1 MTTKTRSKFGDE
13 LKRWRQLRRVS
24 QLDLSAR
31 SGVSQRHLSF
41 LETGRSAPSRE
52 MVIHLSVVLDVPL
65 RDRNRWLGA
74 AGFAPAYGE
83 RGLDEPA
90 MDQIRHVLELILA
103 AHQPFPA
110 YVVDRAWNIVLA
122 NPAAAALTARL
133 IDPATAPVFGGNLLR
148 LSLHPDGLRRSLL
161 NWKAAAAALL
171 SRLEREVEERPMDD
185 ELADLLEEV
194 LCYPGIADLPG
205 RPPVP
210 DADDLLIPL
219 HIRRDGLDLRLFTTI
234 ATIGAPYDITV
245 EELRLE
251 TLFPA
256 DSESEATLRLLSD

>member
-90 MDQIRHVLELILA
+90 MDQVKSVLQFILA
-103 AHQPFPA
+103 AHEP
-110 YVVDRAWNIVLA
+110 
-122 NPAAAALTARL
+122 NPALVLDRGW
-133 IDPATAPVFGGNLLR
+133 GGC
-148 LSLHPDGLRRSLL
+148 SFPRS
-161 NWKAAAAALL
+161 
-171 SRLEREVEERPMDD
+171 
-185 ELADLLEEV
+185 
-194 LCYPGIADLPG
+194 
-205 RPPVP
+205 
-210 DADDLLIPL
+210 
-219 HIRRDGLDLRLFTTI
+219 
-234 ATIGAPYDITV
+234 
-245 EELRLE
+245 
-251 TLFPA
+251 
-256 DSESEATLRLLSD
+256 